1 MDLIICS
8 NGDAVVDHRFY
19 ETFKYQIVV
28 NSDRWSWT
36 NIWYSM
42 LFKVNNKIN
51 YKLKN

>member
-28 NSDRWSWT
+28 NLDRWS
-36 NIWYSM
+36 
-42 LFKVNNKIN
+42 
-51 YKLKN
+51 

>member
-8 NGDAVVDHRFY
+8 NGDAVVDH
-19 ETFKYQIVV
+19 
-28 NSDRWSWT
+28 
-36 NIWYSM
+36 M